1 VAWFADN
8 FNIILA
14 GIISSVIVLG
24 LQIFVP
30 PVSVIV
36 YDTLARKR
44 PAKRV
49 WGIASPKQIYIV
61 SGSIE
66 TMTGPTGLA
75 FLAAPDAEA
84 VAVITVSLRLLFPK
98 AELIHAYSPNFSP
111 DMYGAHVISVGG
123 PVNNTCTRT
132 LMKATGAPASFDRL
146 DLVTPNR
153 RYELK
158 PPTKDEPINTDYGL
172 VISTMNPFTPT
183 TRCIIIAGCDT
194 HGVLAAANALSP
206 DRLQKHF
213 RAAVARSQPSLR
225 FWKHYSYYAVVSAK
239 ALANTVGTLNIEEVN
254 KL

>member
-1 VAWFADN
+1 MVWLAN
-8 FNIILA
+8 NYNVILA

-30 PVSVIV
+30 PISIIV
-36 YDTLARKR
+36 YDTFTRRR
-44 PAKRV
+44 PTKKV

-61 SGSIE
+61 SGSIG
-66 TMTGPTGLA
+66 TMTSPTGLA

-98 AELIHAYSPNFSP
+98 AQLVHTYSPNFSP

-132 LMKATGAPASFDRL
+132 LMKATGVPASFDHL
-146 DLVTPNR
+146 DLITPNR
-153 RYELK
+153 RYELS

-172 VISTMNPFTPT
+172 VISTANPFASAA
-183 TRCIIIAGCDT
+183 RCIIIAGCDT

-213 RAAVARSQPSLR
+213 RTAVARSQRTFR
-225 FWKHYSYYAVVSAK
+225 FWKYYSYYAVVSAK